1 MAYGFRGFYPF
12 HLVVFQVKIVIIMV
26 AILLFGWLFF
36 FFFVEPIL
44 AHKEGNVIFRF
55 IVFSSLSQQYLF
67 ALVGL
72 EALMVLFLGF
82 YTKNASYQHYSP

>member
-1 MAYGFRGFYPF
+1 MGS
-12 HLVVFQVKIVIIMV
+12 VVFTLFIWWFSKLK
-26 AILLFGWLFF
+26 LLSLWLLYCCLVGFFF

-82 YTKNASYQHYSP
+82 YTKNASY